1 MERSDTFLSILF
13 YIDSEMTDSKTRAG
27 KAQGEPGIS
36 C

>member
-13 YIDSEMTDSKTRAG
+13 YIDSEMIDSKTRAG
-27 KAQGEPGIS
+27 KVQGKPGIS